1 VISRAQLA
9 DLVLEL
15 GDLLLQR
22 LVLLGE
28 GLVLR
33 LLAAELALGRLQL
46 LVRLGQRG
54 LEFLAFATSEDERAQ
69 KDGDGELAHG
79 VEAIPSRPI
88 F

>member
-1 VISRAQLA
+1 MCVAQLA

-28 GLVLR
+28 GLVLA
-33 LLAAELALGRLQL
+33 LLGAELALGRLEL
-46 LVRLGQRG
+46 LVGLREGG
-54 LEFLAFATSEDERAQ
+54 LEFLAFATGEASEDRRTATAM
-69 KDGDGELAHG
+69 LAHG
-79 VEAIPSRPI
+79 AEAIPCRPI